1 METVTVIKHFDIPDH
16 VTSGLVPGS
25 IENFHKMPSVKRCL
39 FCASCIAMCVMFLL
53 GCASA
58 QKRSDQDA
66 SLGDLAEQYWTKRL
80 VEKDYKFTYDM
91 ELEKGSLSFSEYLQK
106 VRAGEK
112 FKVLSVKTK
121 EVTIE
126 DDRGI
131 IYLTVE
137 CITPFLPKPYAQ
149 TLQDLWL
156 YRSNKWKH
164 KFSHK

>member
-1 METVTVIKHFDIPDH
+1 M
-16 VTSGLVPGS
+16 
-25 IENFHKMPSVKRCL
+25 ENFHKMVSVKKRL

-121 EVTIE
+121 EVAIE

-137 CITPFLPKPYAQ
+137 CIMPFLPKGYNQ

-164 KFSHK
+164 KFSDK

>member
-1 METVTVIKHFDIPDH
+1 MSRNRKGIKHDM
-16 VTSGLVPGS
+16 
-25 IENFHKMPSVKRCL
+25 ENFHKMVAVKKRL

-80 VEKDYKFTYDM
+80 VEKDYKFTYNM

-106 VRAGEK
+106 VKAGEK

-126 DDRGI
+126 DDRGS

-137 CITPFLPKPYAQ
+137 CIMPFLPKGYNYM
-149 TLQDLWL
+149 LQDLWL

-164 KFSHK
+164 KFLDK

>member
-1 METVTVIKHFDIPDH
+1 
-16 VTSGLVPGS
+16 
-25 IENFHKMPSVKRCL
+25 
-39 FCASCIAMCVMFLL
+39 MFLF

-58 QKRSDQDA
+58 QKRSDQNA

-106 VRAGEK
+106 VKAGEK
-112 FKVLSVKTK
+112 FKVLSVKIR

-131 IYLTVE
+131 IYLIVE
-137 CITPFLPKPYAQ
+137 CIMPFLPKGYNQ
-149 TLQDLWL
+149 MLQDLWL

-164 KFSHK
+164 KFSDK

>member
-1 METVTVIKHFDIPDH
+1 M
-16 VTSGLVPGS
+16 
-25 IENFHKMPSVKRCL
+25 ENFHKMPSVKRCFVFAL
-39 FCASCIAMCVMFLL
+39 CIGICVTFLL

-66 SLGDLAEQYWTKRL
+66 SLAQLAEQYWTKRL
-80 VEKDYKFTYDM
+80 VERDYKFTYNM
-91 ELEKGSLSFSEYLQK
+91 ELEKGSLSFSEYLQII
-106 VRAGEK
+106 RAGEK

-137 CITPFLPKPYAQ
+137 CIMPFLPKGNQ
-149 TLQDLWL
+149 MLQDLWL

-164 KFSHK
+164 KFSDK

>member
-1 METVTVIKHFDIPDH
+1 
-16 VTSGLVPGS
+16 
-25 IENFHKMPSVKRCL
+25 
-39 FCASCIAMCVMFLL
+39 MFLF

-66 SLGDLAEQYWTKRL
+66 LLGDLAEQYWIKRL
-80 VEKDYKFTYDM
+80 MEKDYKFTYNM
-91 ELEKGSLSFSEYLQK
+91 ELEKKSLSFSEYLQIIG
-106 VRAGEK
+106 AGK
-112 FKVLSVKTK
+112 KLKVLSVKIK

-131 IYLTVE
+131 VYLTVE
-137 CITPFLPKPYAQ
+137 CRMPFLPKSYAQ